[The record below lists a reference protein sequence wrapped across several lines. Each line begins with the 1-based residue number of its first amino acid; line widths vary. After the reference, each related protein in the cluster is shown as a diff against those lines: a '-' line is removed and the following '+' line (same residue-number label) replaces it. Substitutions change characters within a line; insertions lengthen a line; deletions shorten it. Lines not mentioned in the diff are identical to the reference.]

1 MKTKF
6 NKSDL
11 MELNRIL
18 ADAIIEVTEKIT
30 DLNILNLFEKVAAIF
45 EEKINAM
52 GNLPEVVP
60 GTITIKNQF
69 SIYVGRGET
78 PNGKE
83 FSLELG
89 AVTSSPMVNFN
100 ERRYLLSW
108 EDIVQLAED
117 RGLFDSEEQN
127 END

>member
-11 MELNRIL
+11 MELNGIL

-45 EEKINAM
+45 EEKINVM

-69 SIYVGRGET
+69 SVYAGRGET

-100 ERRYLLSW
+100 GRRYLLSW